1 MFGGMIFESRER
13 GALIEAIDRSQAVA
27 EFALDGTILA
37 ANANFLALFGYGA
50 DEVIGRKHAMFVD
63 AETEHSAAYTNFW
76 QQLGAGSYQRAEFK
90 RLGKAG
96 RIVYIQA
103 SYNPILGA
111 NGRPAKIVKM
121 ATDVTVATQLAMD
134 HAGQIKAL
142 SQSQCVVEFDLDG
155 TILFANDKF
164 LDAFGYRLEDVRGR
178 HHSMFVDAATVG
190 SRAYRE
196 FWNRLRGG
204 AYQAGEYRRIGKD
217 GRDVFIQA
225 TYNPIT
231 DRDGQPVKIV
241 KFATDISNQVKEQR
255 RREEL
260 QKVVADDLNG
270 IAEAASDV
278 ARQASDASSTAVA
291 VRSDVEAVV
300 VGADHL
306 FQSADRIGAQISEA
320 TSILGRAVEETVVTT
335 SLMGEL
341 GQHAN
346 RIEQVIA
353 LIRGIATQ
361 TDLLAL
367 NATIEAARSGEAG
380 RGFAVVAQE
389 VKALASQTK
398 RATEQ
403 VTAQI
408 VSVQQAADQAATAIA
423 SITGTIAALN
433 TLSVEITSKIAEQS
447 DVMRSMSVGMRAV
460 SQSATAITGSM
471 SRIAVATDFVDDAT
485 RKVRTASRS
494 LV

>member
-1 MFGGMIFESRER
+1 MFGGVVFESRER
-13 GALIEAIDRSQAVA
+13 VALIDAIHRSQAVA
-27 EFALDGTILA
+27 EFALDGTILS

-50 DEVIGRKHAMFVD
+50 SEVIGRRHAMFVD
-63 AETEHSAAYTNFW
+63 AETESSAAYAGFW
-76 QQLGAGSYQRAEFK
+76 KQLGEGLYQRAEFK

-103 SYNPILGA
+103 SYNPVLGA
-111 NGRPAKIVKM
+111 NGKPAKIVKL
-121 ATDVTVATQLAMD
+121 ATDVTAATQLAMD

-142 SQSQCVVEFDLDG
+142 GQSQCVIEFGLDG
-155 TILFANDKF
+155 TILSANDKF
-164 LDAFGYRLEDVRGR
+164 LEAFGYRLEEIVGR
-178 HHSMFVDAATVG
+178 HHSMFVDKATLE
-190 SRAYRE
+190 SRAYQE
-196 FWNRLRGG
+196 FWGRLRSGS
-204 AYQAGEYRRIGKD
+204 YQAGEFKRIGK
-217 GRDVFIQA
+217 GAREVFIQA

-231 DRDGQPVKIV
+231 DLDGRPVKIV
-241 KFATDISNQVKEQR
+241 KFATDISHQVKEQR
-255 RREEL
+255 RREDI
-260 QKVVADDLNG
+260 QKIVADDLNG
-270 IAEAASDV
+270 IADAASDV

-306 FQSADRIGAQISEA
+306 FQSADRIGAQISQA
-320 TSILGRAVEETVVTT
+320 TSILERAVDETAVTT

-341 GQHAN
+341 GQHAV
-346 RIEQVIA
+346 RIEQAIA

-389 VKALASQTK
+389 VKALANQTK

-403 VTAQI
+403 VTTQI
-408 VSVQQAADQAATAIA
+408 VSVQQAADQAAGAIA
-423 SITGTIAALN
+423 SITGTIAALSA
-433 TLSVEITSKIAEQS
+433 LSVEITSTIAEQS
-447 DVMRSMSVGMRAV
+447 HVMRSMSVGMSAV

-471 SRIAVATDFVDDAT
+471 SLIAVATDFVDDAT